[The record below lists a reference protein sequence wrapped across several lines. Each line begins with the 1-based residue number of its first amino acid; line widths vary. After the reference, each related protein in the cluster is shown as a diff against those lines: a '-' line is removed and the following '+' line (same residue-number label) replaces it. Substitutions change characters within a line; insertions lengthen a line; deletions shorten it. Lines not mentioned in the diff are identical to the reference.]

1 MSLNK
6 EKVLK
11 DLGLCARCRQCRM
24 VCEIPI
30 ATTMLPICPAGEYF
44 KFDTYY
50 ASGRVTLAKKML
62 LGKIEY
68 DESIL
73 KAVYSCTLCGSCK
86 QQCPI
91 LRFDPMEAT
100 MVMREIAVER
110 GIADKIYPMPSDKP
124 VEASITECNESDI
137 ALFIGSEAQSDAKT
151 VQAIAAALHKA
162 GICFKAFSGTE
173 CGEYLLRKGD
183 CAEFEKKMAAVKS
196 AVMESG
202 IKTLIAHD
210 PMTYKV
216 LKQDYNF
223 DAEGI
228 KVLFYL
234 ELLLGKVKGN
244 AGKKAA
250 YHDPSYL
257 GRYMGMYDLP
267 REIISALGYDLAEML
282 RSRENAFSS
291 GGFPD
296 GMEEVAELA
305 STTILKDVEEAGVE
319 VLITVGRNTAAQLK
333 KTALKIGSHLTVK
346 DLAELL

>member
-30 ATTMLPICPAGEYF
+30 AKTMLPICPTGEYF
-44 KFDTYY
+44 KFDTYF

-68 DESIL
+68 DETVL

-110 GIADKIYPMPSDKP
+110 GLADKIYPMPSDKP
-124 VEASITECNESDI
+124 IEVSLDENADSDT
-137 ALFIGSEAQSDAKT
+137 ALFIGSEAQSDAAT
-151 VQAIAAALHKA
+151 VKAIAAALSKA
-162 GICFKAFSGTE
+162 GVKFKAFSGTD

-183 CAEFEKKMAAVKS
+183 MAAFENKKS
-196 AVMESG
+196 AVKAAINENG

-216 LKQDYNF
+216 LKQDYQF
-223 DAEGI
+223 DECG
-228 KVLFYL
+228 VNVVFYL
-234 ELLLGKVKGN
+234 ELLAGKVKGE
-244 AGKKAA
+244 AGKKAV

-267 REIISALGYDLAEML
+267 RQIISDLGYDLAEIL
-282 RSRENAFSS
+282 RSRENAMSS

-296 GMEEVAELA
+296 CIPDVAELA
-305 STTILKDVEEAGVE
+305 SATILKDVEETGSE
-319 VLITVGRNTAAQLK
+319 VLITVGRNTARQLR
-333 KTALKIGSHLTVK
+333 KTAEKIGSPLVVR